1 MNAKAPIKRLNE
13 TLNAGQRFL
22 DKAFDL
28 RGLARWLALGVAVG
42 LVAGASAILFHVA
55 LDGLRTFAFN
65 ALIGLAPGRPGGEE
79 AVFDVPVAGHVR
91 HVLIVLLP
99 AAGAFLAA
107 LLVRF
112 FAPEA
117 KGHGTDAAINSFH
130 RKGGH
135 IRKRVPV
142 VKFFAT
148 VLTMG
153 SGGSGGA
160 EGPIAQI
167 GAGFGSFIADRLH
180 LGPREKRLL
189 MIAGVGA
196 GVGAIFQ
203 VPLAG
208 AIFAAE
214 VLYSDP
220 DIETD
225 AIVPACVCSIVA
237 YCVYGAWHGFGHMF
251 PVSGMSFQNPLELLP
266 YLLLAL
272 LVTAGALLFIQVFYG
287 TESIFGR
294 LRLPFIVKPLI
305 GGLMTGATAL
315 ALLLIV
321 GDEHV
326 IDVMSTGYGTL
337 QDALSGQIVEIGVLI
352 LVAVAIGKI
361 FTTSFSIAS
370 GGSAGVFG
378 PSLVIGGTLGGAA
391 GLIFQGW
398 WPGLVQNPSSFAMV
412 GMAGFFAAA
421 ANTPLSAVIM
431 VSEMT
436 GDYSLLVPAVWVCAI
451 TFLASRRWT
460 IFRSQAKSR
469 LHSPAHIGQ
478 YAFEMMG
485 KAKVGEVYK
494 ENRRFVP
501 VEADLPLTRVLG
513 GTGSTRQRIFP
524 VVDSGRLIGVFHYKR
539 LMAALESAEEHP
551 ELMTARTLMR
561 PVSVST
567 RFPGVRAG
575 DPLSVAQRKMTGLD
589 EEELIVVSDEM
600 DEVLGILTASDV
612 LLAYNRR
619 LADLSAD
626 RHGEDLLP
634 PLTPSTAVD
643 EIESE
648 SIARAAQDA
657 MPDDKRRN
665 GQP

>member
-1 MNAKAPIKRLNE
+1 
-13 TLNAGQRFL
+13 
-22 DKAFDL
+22 
-28 RGLARWLALGVAVG
+28 
-42 LVAGASAILFHVA
+42 
-55 LDGLRTFAFN
+55 
-65 ALIGLAPGRPGGEE
+65 
-79 AVFDVPVAGHVR
+79 
-91 HVLIVLLP
+91 
-99 AAGAFLAA
+99 
-107 LLVRF
+107 
-112 FAPEA
+112 
-117 KGHGTDAAINSFH
+117 AINSFH

-142 VKFFAT
+142 IKFFAT

-167 GAGFGSFIADRLH
+167 GAGFGSFIADRLK

-189 MIAGVGA
+189 MISGVGA

-225 AIVPACVCSIVA
+225 AIIPACVCSIVA

-272 LVTAGALLFIQVFYG
+272 LVTGGALLYIWVFYG
-287 TESIFGR
+287 TEGAFNR

-326 IDVMSTGYGTL
+326 IDVMSTGYGIL

-352 LVAVAIGKI
+352 LLAVAIGKI

-391 GLIFQGW
+391 GLVFQGW

-460 IFRSQAKSR
+460 IFRSQAESR

-485 KAKVGEVYK
+485 KAKVGEVFK

-524 VVDSGRLIGVFHYKR
+524 VMDHGRLVGVFHYKR
-539 LMAALESAEEHP
+539 LMAALESAQEHP
-551 ELMTARTLMR
+551 EVMTARSLMR
-561 PVSVST
+561 PVSVSA

-589 EEELIVVSDEM
+589 VEELIVVSDEM
-600 DEVLGILTASDV
+600 DEVIGILTASDV

-619 LADLSAD
+619 LADLSAE
-626 RHGEDLLP
+626 RHAPNILP
-634 PLTPSTAVD
+634 PLEGDHSGD
-643 EIESE
+643 ELESE
-648 SIARAAQDA
+648 SIVRAAMDEKIGNTN
-657 MPDDKRRN
+657 DRN
-665 GQP
+665 KP

>member
-1 MNAKAPIKRLNE
+1 MDPRTQINN
-13 TLNAGQRFL
+13 TLTAGQRFL

-28 RGLARWLALGVAVG
+28 RGLARWLALGVVVG

-55 LDGLRTFAFN
+55 LDGLRTFSFN
-65 ALIGLAPGRPGGEE
+65 ALIGLSPGRPGGEE

-91 HVLIVLLP
+91 YVLIVALP
-99 AAGAFLAA
+99 AAGAFLAG

-142 VKFFAT
+142 IKFFAT

-167 GAGFGSFIADRLH
+167 GAGFGSFIADRLK

-189 MIAGVGA
+189 MISGVGA

-225 AIVPACVCSIVA
+225 AIIPACVCSIVA

-272 LVTAGALLFIQVFYG
+272 LVTAGALLYIWVFYG
-287 TESIFGR
+287 TEGAFNR

-326 IDVMSTGYGTL
+326 IDVMSTGYGIL

-352 LVAVAIGKI
+352 LLAVAIGKI

-391 GLIFQGW
+391 GLVFQGW

-436 GDYSLLVPAVWVCAI
+436 TGRRHAHPRHQRHALRELVANLRDVAMLVRLAAPQYRVGGRDGCQRLVDDPAEGPDLGAREVALEPRGLVDRCGLGQGHEQDAGEVWVAQAGKQ
-451 TFLASRRWT
+451 LAHALGHVARLAQHLAMIGLGRVEQQDGVPGRR
-460 IFRSQAKSR
+460 
-469 LHSPAHIGQ
+469 G
-478 YAFEMMG
+478 
-485 KAKVGEVYK
+485 
-494 ENRRFVP
+494 
-501 VEADLPLTRVLG
+501 VEHDEAVLPLSHRSREG
-513 GTGSTRQRIFP
+513 
-524 VVDSGRLIGVFHYKR
+524 
-539 LMAALESAEEHP
+539 AEH
-551 ELMTARTLMR
+551 R
-561 PVSVST
+561 
-567 RFPGVRAG
+567 
-575 DPLSVAQRKMTGLD
+575 
-589 EEELIVVSDEM
+589 
-600 DEVLGILTASDV
+600 
-612 LLAYNRR
+612 
-619 LADLSAD
+619 
-626 RHGEDLLP
+626 DLLG
-634 PLTPSTAVD
+634 A
-643 EIESE
+643 
-648 SIARAAQDA
+648 
-657 MPDDKRRN
+657 
-665 GQP
+665 G

>member
-1 MNAKAPIKRLNE
+1 MDPRTQINN
-13 TLNAGQRFL
+13 TLTAGQRFL

-28 RGLARWLALGVAVG
+28 RGLARWLALGVVVG

-55 LDGLRTFAFN
+55 LDGLRTFSFN
-65 ALIGLAPGRPGGEE
+65 ALIGLSPGRPGGEE

-91 HVLIVLLP
+91 YVLIVALP
-99 AAGAFLAA
+99 AAGAFLAG

-142 VKFFAT
+142 IKFFAT

-167 GAGFGSFIADRLH
+167 GAGFGSFIADRLK

-189 MIAGVGA
+189 MISGVGA

-225 AIVPACVCSIVA
+225 AIIPACVCSIVA

-272 LVTAGALLFIQVFYG
+272 LVTAGALLYIWVFYG
-287 TESIFGR
+287 TEGAFNR

-326 IDVMSTGYGTL
+326 IDVMSTGYGIL

-352 LVAVAIGKI
+352 LLAVAIGKI

-391 GLIFQGW
+391 GLVFQGW

-460 IFRSQAKSR
+460 IFRSQAESR
-469 LHSPAHIGQ
+469 IHSPAHIGQ

-501 VEADLPLTRVLG
+501 VEADLPLTRVLA

-524 VVDSGRLIGVFHYKR
+524 VVENGRLVGVFHYKR
-539 LMAALESAEEHP
+539 LMAALESAQEYP
-551 ELMTARTLMR
+551 DAMTARSLMR
-561 PVSVST
+561 PVSVSA

-575 DPLSVAQRKMTGLD
+575 DPLTLAQRKMTGLD
-589 EEELIVVSDEM
+589 VEELIVVSDEM
-600 DEVLGILTASDV
+600 DEVIGILTASDV

-619 LADLSAD
+619 LADLSAE
-626 RHGEDLLP
+626 RHAPEILP
-634 PLTPSTAVD
+634 PLEGDHSGD
-643 EIESE
+643 ELESE
-648 SIARAAQDA
+648 SIVKAAMDETTG
-657 MPDDKRRN
+657 N
-665 GQP
+665 TNEHHTI